1 MSKKS
6 QKKEESKNL
15 KHRIDFI
22 TSQIRENRIEH
33 EMLARELK
41 HELDLYKVVFN
52 KNNKNDDTKKV
63 LAEHKRLTQN
73 AYDMVEKKGAD
84 YNRKQ
89 QLTGDTLFNLTVAHQ
104 LGIVDSTTKS
114 ILVRISDKIMRLISL
129 TSNPKEEAEIK
140 DERISDT
147 IEDTINYLVYL
158 YCKYQEARKD

>member
-1 MSKKS
+1 MTT
-6 QKKEESKNL
+6 L
-15 KHRIDFI
+15 
-22 TSQIRENRIEH
+22 
-33 EMLARELK
+33 
-41 HELDLYKVVFN
+41 
-52 KNNKNDDTKKV
+52 KKV

-89 QLTGDTLFNLTVAHQ
+89 KLTGDKMLNLTVAHQ

>member
-1 MSKKS
+1 M
-6 QKKEESKNL
+6 
-15 KHRIDFI
+15 
-22 TSQIRENRIEH
+22 
-33 EMLARELK
+33 
-41 HELDLYKVVFN
+41 
-52 KNNKNDDTKKV
+52 
-63 LAEHKRLTQN
+63 
-73 AYDMVEKKGAD
+73 
-84 YNRKQ
+84 
-89 QLTGDTLFNLTVAHQ
+89 AHQ